1 MVTIQNFPA
10 ISGGNITK
18 GHVFLTNITAAHGK
32 TFFEVNKSNREI
44 ERLFLGRVEA
54 NKRVLQHAVILNEC
68 VTKRNAAAIVP
79 KSEDDL
85 ELDEPAKRKG
95 KKQRR
100 EQDESKIVAIE
111 LEDVDGTKCSMNI
124 LHTTNHANL
133 LIELAPSNIEFLMKV
148 IKRQVELASIPAE
161 HDEEP
166 DGEDVDKQ
174 VGTGQ
179 KHITWWEKKQSY
191 RVKYLQDG
199 KWRQK
204 LIRVDDDG
212 KDAALAIAIQFRAEN
227 CEDQ

>member
-1 MVTIQNFPA
+1 MVTIQHFPA
-10 ISGGNITK
+10 VSGGNIAK
-18 GHVFLTNITAAHGK
+18 GHVVLTSIIAAHGK

-44 ERLFLGRVEA
+44 ERLFLGRIEA
-54 NKRVLQHAVILNEC
+54 NKRVLQHARILNDC
-68 VTKRNAAAIVP
+68 VAKRNEAAIVP

-85 ELDEPAKRKG
+85 ALDEPAKRKS

-100 EQDESKIVAIE
+100 EQDESKIVKIE
-111 LEDVDGTKCSMNI
+111 LEDEDGTKCSMNI

-133 LIELAPSNIEFLMKV
+133 LIELLPSNIEFLMKIV
-148 IKRQVELASIPAE
+148 KRQVALASHPAE

-166 DGEDVDKQ
+166 DSEDADKR

-179 KHITWWEKKQSY
+179 KHITWWEQKQAY
-191 RVKYLQDG
+191 RVRYLQDG

-204 LIRVDDDG
+204 LCRADADG
-212 KDAALAIAIQFRAEN
+212 KDAALAVAVQFRAEH